1 MAEALGIAAS
11 VVTLTALAAKVNS
24 AFHEFRAVQELPARL
39 FALDNEVTDF
49 QVVLR
54 HVSTVLTEREPPPD
68 DVLAKVS
75 AKLKRA
81 ENLLMDIDES
91 IRHVDQNCVRGKK
104 FISRAAVW

>member
-1 MAEALGIAAS
+1 M
-11 VVTLTALAAKVNS
+11 KY
-24 AFHEFRAVQELPARL
+24 
-39 FALDNEVTDF
+39 EVTDF

-54 HVSTVLTEREPPPD
+54 NVSTVLTEREPPPD
-68 DVLAKVS
+68 AKVS

-104 FISRAAVW
+104 FISRAAVWWREKPRLQALQEDLHSIKASLSVLFSASISCAPRLHTL